1 MNKKHR
7 DITIGRREFLQK
19 GSMAAISL
27 PFLAG
32 NKLTSPENYSSEN
45 AQQVKPEWR
54 NKQDGMVYRQLGRTG
69 FMVSE
74 LVFGTERITPENVR
88 PLEVA
93 FERGVNYFDTAY
105 TYSGGAKWTGIA

>member
-1 MNKKHR
+1 MNKKHLSL
-7 DITIGRREFLQK
+7 TLGRREFLQK

-32 NKLTSPENYSSEN
+32 NNRTSSEIYSSEKT
-45 AQQVKPEWR
+45 QQVKPEWR

-74 LVFGTERITPENVR
+74 LVFA
-88 PLEVA
+88 PL
-93 FERGVNYFDTAY
+93 
-105 TYSGGAKWTGIA
+105 